1 MHVCVCVLCSDNS
14 ASRGPSHL
22 AVVDVD
28 TEPQTQTTAVSDAH
42 NVYDTAALATIQE
55 TTAGQLVLAF
65 QPES

>member
-1 MHVCVCVLCSDNS
+1 VHVCVCVLCSDNS

-28 TEPQTQTTAVSDAH
+28 TEPQTTAVSDAH